1 MPLSLATSSHANPHR
16 EPALDQNE
24 NATPTFERVLS
35 VFENDAGSDPFDP
48 AHVLVLTRLERAAC
62 EHYGRRL
69 DALLAQDDRSPG
81 LAIDVVRGAQMLF
94 RRIADALGQAAIR
107 MIPRPQPVDQQ
118 SQIAEVALNACLA
131 RAEEIKWHSFDHT
144 RPHVRSWQHTN
155 ELLRAIESIGI
166 EKQRT
171 AQGLSCVDGYSRCM
185 LLDSLN
191 VGILDTPALELAYR
205 WLAVSARDLRLD
217 PFYDSDAHG
226 YQIDLGRP
234 AGPERI
240 TPASTATELTRYLAV
255 AALGAHLANARA
267 QLYAGKLTVGATPNR
282 AVALHFSA
290 FLDVAE
296 RLWSPDWRRATWRE
310 AREQVA
316 GQSVR
321 VVVGRDA
328 VLSALRSDEADEPLR
343 VEETIW
349 PLHDRSP
356 SGLGARLPLDMEDKA
371 PLGALMAF
379 RDDED
384 VPWELGN
391 IVRRI
396 RAAEDSVW
404 VVGVRRLS
412 DAPVAIEL
420 GVDSDRLMLETKAGG
435 TPAVYAPINADAG
448 RIDGLIV
455 SPEIFSDRSDFLLPT
470 QGSAF
475 RIRANRVIDRGA
487 DWVRFGFE
495 VLGKK

>member
-1 MPLSLATSSHANPHR
+1 MPRSLAISSNANPHP
-16 EPALDQNE
+16 EPALEQNE
-24 NATPTFERVLS
+24 TPTFERVLS
-35 VFENDAGSDPFDP
+35 VFENDTGNDPFDP
-48 AHVLVLTRLERAAC
+48 AHILVLTRLQRAAG
-62 EHYGRRL
+62 EHYARRL
-69 DALLAQDDRSPG
+69 DAMLALDESGPRLG
-81 LAIDVVRGAQMLF
+81 LDVVRGAQMLF
-94 RRIADALGQAAIR
+94 RRIADALGQAAVR
-107 MIPRPQPVDQQ
+107 MVPRPQPIDQQ
-118 SQIAEVALNACLA
+118 SQIAEVALNAFLA

-144 RPHVRSWQHTN
+144 RPHVRSWQHSN
-155 ELLRAIESIGI
+155 ELLRAIESIGL

-171 AQGLSCVDGYSRCM
+171 SQGMSCVDGYSRCM

-191 VGILDTPALELAYR
+191 VGILEAPALELAYR
-205 WLAVSARDLRLD
+205 WLAMAARELRLD

-240 TPASTATELTRYLAV
+240 TPASTAAELTRYLAV
-255 AALGAHLANARA
+255 AALGPTLANARA
-267 QLYAGKLTVGATPNR
+267 QLYAGKLSVGATPNR

-310 AREQVA
+310 AREQVV
-316 GQSVR
+316 GRSVR

-328 VLSALRSDEADEPLR
+328 VLQALRSDESGAPLA
-343 VEETIW
+343 VAEQVW
-349 PLHDRSP
+349 PLNDRSP
-356 SGLGARLPLDMEDKA
+356 SGLGARLPLDMESDA
-371 PLGALMAF
+371 PLGALIAF

-384 VPWELGN
+384 APWELGN

-404 VVGVRRLS
+404 VVGVRRLC
-412 DAPVAIEL
+412 DDPVAIDL
-420 GVDSDRLMLETKAGG
+420 GIDAEKPMLATEAGD
-435 TPAVYAPINADAG
+435 TPAVYAPINAEAG

-455 SPEIFSDRSDFLLPT
+455 SPEIFAARADFVLPT
-470 QGSAF
+470 GGSAF